1 MKMKKIAIYLR
12 VSTGSQNTDSQV
24 KAVKEYCKRRGWKD
38 VQPYEDKISG
48 ARLTRPALDQM
59 LKDVRE
65 GGIDAV
71 VVYKLDR
78 LGRSLTQL
86 AYFIQQLTNHGA
98 ALICTS
104 QGIDT
109 SESNPAG
116 KLQMSVL
123 MAVAEFERE
132 IIQER
137 VMDGLSAAR
146 AKGVKLGRPGKLAQ
160 HRKKVLALRKKGKSI
175 RAIASELRLP
185 VSSVGKL
192 TKAG

>member
-1 MKMKKIAIYLR
+1 MKTKKIAIYLR
-12 VSTGSQNTDSQV
+12 VSTGGQNTASQTKV
-24 KAVKEYCKRRGWKD
+24 IKEYCERRGWHEA
-38 VQPYEDKISG
+38 QTYEDKISG
-48 ARLTRPALDQM
+48 AKHTRPALDRM
-59 LKDVRE
+59 LKDVRK

-78 LGRSLTQL
+78 LGRSLKQL
-86 AYFIQQLTNHGA
+86 VWFITELSNYGV

-116 KLQMSVL
+116 KFQMSVL

-132 IIQER
+132 NIQER
-137 VMDGLSAAR
+137 VRDGLSAAR
-146 AKGVKLGRPGKLAQ
+146 ARGVKLGRPGKLAK

-192 TKAG
+192 AKLG

>member
-1 MKMKKIAIYLR
+1 MKSKNIAIYLR
-12 VSTGSQNTDSQV
+12 VSTGGQNTDSQAKV
-24 KAVKEYCKRRGWKD
+24 IKEYCKRRGWKD
-38 VQPYEDKISG
+38 VQSYEDKISG
-48 ARLTRPALDQM
+48 AKHTRPALDRM
-59 LKDVRE
+59 LKDVRK

-86 AYFIQQLTNHGA
+86 ALIIEELTSRGV

-137 VMDGLSAAR
+137 VRDGLSAAR
-146 AKGVKLGRPGKLAQ
+146 ARGVKLGRPGKLAK
-160 HRKKVLALRKKGKSI
+160 HRKKVMALRKKGKSI

-185 VSSVGKL
+185 VSSVGDL
-192 TKAG
+192 AKAG